1 MCRVCV
7 CVFFCMCFCLSHF
20 VGLCFWCIVRFSS
33 FDCVY
38 FLFVFILCLYVL
50 FCFQFSLPITK
61 YFVCFAYNWM
71 FLLALSHLFAST
83 KVLFLLCFVS
93 DSCLRLPCGWCLLL
107 WPSADAAAFT
117 ACGFFLLCLCGCCL
131 LILSHLNIWINV
143 LDFSLLFNDFF
154 LLFCLECKSSR
165 VFFSILFLSFRLF
178 LSLSM
183 LLLF

>member
-71 FLLALSHLFAST
+71 FLLALNKSAF
-83 KVLFLLCFVS
+83 FLLCFVS
-93 DSCLRLPCGWCLLL
+93 DSCLRLPCGWCLFL
-107 WPSADAAAFT
+107 WPSADTLLRSLLVVSFCCVCVWVLFT
-117 ACGFFLLCLCGCCL
+117 HSLSFKYLDQRVGFFHCFLMISFCC
-131 LILSHLNIWINV
+131 
-143 LDFSLLFNDFF
+143 FA
-154 LLFCLECKSSR
+154 
-165 VFFSILFLSFRLF
+165 
-178 LSLSM
+178 
-183 LLLF
+183 